1 MQTKGYGSAPPPQPG
16 DHPLWTSSVLPSAV
30 AAQRRIFCNRA
41 LNMKHIKA
49 VGFDM
54 DYTLAQYRPET
65 FEALA
70 HRETVDKLVRCF
82 GYPEALRTFTFCWDY
97 MMKGLIIDKARGNI
111 LKVDRHKYVKLAYHG
126 FAPLSADQR
135 KSQYNASYQSL
146 NFDDDGYA
154 LVDTLFSLAEAYL
167 YMQLVEL
174 KDSAQGGGL
183 AHKTYSQL
191 YKDLRTAVDMCH
203 RDGSLKKAVAANPE
217 QYIHHDPLLIKVLQS
232 LAASGRRLFIA
243 TNSLWDYTNVVMNY
257 LLLGKTGSAKTTDWL
272 QYFDV
277 VMVGCGKPGFFNDRG
292 QLFSVDTKSGLLS
305 NTDNGAPI
313 LPVDEADMA
322 QPEVVPPG
330 VSGLTPSLAGGGVE
344 KNAGGRPNVF
354 QGGSYRDLHR
364 MLGVTSG
371 QGTQRGPRRGVWW
384 GRALCGWRCDRHP
397 HRHSTQAQRPAPPHR
412 RGLQPPRLHAR
423 RRLRAPAKVQRRRC
437 GPCSACCCW
446 HGRVGAPS
454 CNPCAQP
461 APYARLHVR
470 ARCHVSARW
479 WWGHDDDPHGSG
491 RSTRWHGWRA
501 DGRVGAAACPPAGR
515 VLQSVR
521 RPVHLATLAPDESRH
536 DAHGQRAAAG
546 PAGHAA
552 AAVGADGGGC
562 VQHRTRHACVCG
574 QACSPAAEADAAPAS
589 SCAAAAAGHAAA
601 TPASTA
607 THSGVPSTF

>member
-371 QGTQRGPRRGVWW
+371 EQVLYVGDHIYGDIVKAKKAT
-384 GRALCGWRCDRHP
+384 GWRTMLVVPELEVELALQERTKGLQHELRLLRQQRDQLDDEIQRFEWGLAHGALAP
-397 HRHSTQAQRPAPPHR
+397 GSDAYAKNAAMVGELRAVRESLKARHSAQLAEHH
-412 RGLQPPRLHAR
+412 HAHHPIWGQILKTGYQNSR
-423 RRLRAPAKVQRRRC
+423 FAHQIERY
-437 GPCSACCCW
+437 ACLYT
-446 HGRVGAPS
+446 S
-454 CNPCAQP
+454 
-461 APYARLHVR
+461 
-470 ARCHVSARW
+470 HVSNLAFFSPDKSW
-479 WWGHDDDPHGSG
+479 QG
-491 RSTRWHGWRA
+491 RL
-501 DGRVGAAACPPAGR
+501 DIM
-515 VLQSVR
+515 
-521 RPVHLATLAPDESRH
+521 
-536 DAHGQRAAAG
+536 AHE
-546 PAGHAA
+546 
-552 AAVGADGGGC
+552 DMI
-562 VQHRTRHACVCG
+562 
-574 QACSPAAEADAAPAS
+574 ED
-589 SCAAAAAGHAAA
+589 
-601 TPASTA
+601 
-607 THSGVPSTF
+607 TFHE